1 MILIGENIHIISKSV
16 REALECK
23 NEEFIKNLI
32 NIQNNMDYT
41 DLNVGPARGKL
52 EGILPWL
59 CELVE
64 GNSKLKISFD
74 TTNSDEMKRG
84 LRVCKNTKNAFLNST
99 GKDEPRLGNMTD
111 MAAEYGCNLIALTM
125 GKETGIPKTADG
137 RLEIAFEIYEKCIE
151 KGIDPY
157 VAVAIMLHETGCSY
171 NCSNLV
177 RTCNNV
183 GGQKGSPGCN
193 GGSYKAYATLDDGII
208 GFINNLQKNYY
219 SQGLTTIDSI
229 APKYAASSAWPA
241 KIKSY
246 VEQIRAS

>member
-1 MILIGENIHIISKSV
+1 MK
-16 REALECK
+16 
-23 NEEFIKNLI
+23 
-32 NIQNNMDYT
+32 
-41 DLNVGPARGKL
+41 RGKL
-52 EGILPWL
+52 ISSVLATLGIVMISIA
-59 CELVE
+59 LVIQSDE
-64 GNSKLKISFD
+64 AKLLQEEQAVD
-74 TTNSDEMKRG
+74 TTNSTIQ
-84 LRVCKNTKNAFLNST
+84 LKNMATSANTIINST
-99 GKDEPRLGNMTD
+99 KEENPTPTEEETTEPEVIAIDMEVAPASVIIPPRIEVYEGMTIDELAEKLNRNLGSGYIAGKG
-111 MAAEYGCNLIALTM
+111 YLIASQ
-125 GKETGIPKTADG
+125 
-137 RLEIAFEIYEKCIE
+137 CIE
-151 KGIDPY
+151 KGVDPY

-171 NCSNLV
+171 NCSSLV

>member
-1 MILIGENIHIISKSV
+1 MISIDLVIQSD
-16 REALECK
+16 EAKLLQ
-23 NEEFIKNLI
+23 EE
-32 NIQNNMDYT
+32 QA
-41 DLNVGPARGKL
+41 V
-52 EGILPWL
+52 
-59 CELVE
+59 
-64 GNSKLKISFD
+64 D
-74 TTNSDEMKRG
+74 TTNSTIQ
-84 LRVCKNTKNAFLNST
+84 LKNMATSANTIINST
-99 GKDEPRLGNMTD
+99 KEENPTPTEEETTEPEVIAIDMEVAPASVIIPPRIEVYEGMTIDELAEKLNRNLGSGYIAGKG
-111 MAAEYGCNLIALTM
+111 YLIASQ
-125 GKETGIPKTADG
+125 
-137 RLEIAFEIYEKCIE
+137 CIE
-151 KGIDPY
+151 KGVDPY

-171 NCSNLV
+171 NCSSLV

>member
-1 MILIGENIHIISKSV
+1 MEVAPASVIIPPRIEVYEGMTIDELAEK
-16 REALECK
+16 L
-23 NEEFIKNLI
+23 NHNLGSGYI
-32 NIQNNMDYT
+32 
-41 DLNVGPARGKL
+41 AGK
-52 EGILPWL
+52 G
-59 CELVE
+59 
-64 GNSKLKISFD
+64 
-74 TTNSDEMKRG
+74 
-84 LRVCKNTKNAFLNST
+84 
-99 GKDEPRLGNMTD
+99 
-111 MAAEYGCNLIALTM
+111 YLIASQ
-125 GKETGIPKTADG
+125 
-137 RLEIAFEIYEKCIE
+137 CIE
-151 KGIDPY
+151 KGVDPY

-171 NCSNLV
+171 NCSSLV

>member
-1 MILIGENIHIISKSV
+1 MTNLKRG
-16 REALECK
+16 
-23 NEEFIKNLI
+23 NLI
-32 NIQNNMDYT
+32 SSVLATLGIVMISIALVIQSDE
-41 DLNVGPARGKL
+41 AKL
-52 EGILPWL
+52 LQE
-59 CELVE
+59 EQAV
-64 GNSKLKISFD
+64 D
-74 TTNSDEMKRG
+74 TTNSTIQ
-84 LRVCKNTKNAFLNST
+84 LKNMATSANTIINST
-99 GKDEPRLGNMTD
+99 KEENPTPTEEETTEPEIIAIDMEVAPASVIIPPRIEVYEGMTIDELAEKLNRNLGSGYIAGKG
-111 MAAEYGCNLIALTM
+111 YLIASQ
-125 GKETGIPKTADG
+125 
-137 RLEIAFEIYEKCIE
+137 CIE
-151 KGIDPY
+151 KGVDPY

-171 NCSNLV
+171 NCSSLV